1 MARDERAA
9 YAGEPAVTG
18 VVINGRFLTRSPTGV
33 DRFATE
39 LLRAWLPRHG
49 PVATVKALVPSQSTI
64 RDVGG
69 LDLAITKVGKLGGH
83 AWEQLE
89 LSGHCGDDMLLSL
102 CNTGPITRRRQLAVL
117 HDAGVMARPRTY
129 SFAFRNW
136 YRWLFAGLMKHAGI
150 VATVSKFSAGE
161 LMSHVGPRA
170 ANVEL
175 IFGAGE
181 HVLRAPADTRILER
195 LGLVDCS
202 YVLAVGSLTPNK
214 NFNGVLRA
222 AALLGDL
229 DCKIVAAGGANTRV
243 FNGVNLAS
251 DALIMAGYVTDG
263 ELRAL
268 YESAACF
275 IFPSFYEGFGLPPLE
290 AMHCGCPV
298 IVSDRASLPEV
309 CGDAAVYCDPD
320 DPADMARQ
328 LRLVLTSSALRRELR
343 EAGLAHARSFGW
355 QRSADQLDELLA
367 LDTLRM
373 AA

>member
-1 MARDERAA
+1 MSDI
-9 YAGEPAVTG
+9 
-18 VVINGRFLTRSPTGV
+18 VINGRFLTRPATGV

-39 LLRAWLPRHG
+39 LLRAWLPRFSSDA
-49 PVATVKALVPSQSTI
+49 PVKMLVPSQSDARVAT
-64 RDVGG
+64 G
-69 LDLAITKVGKLGGH
+69 LNLSLSKVGTLSGH
-83 AWEQLE
+83 LWEQLE

-150 VATVSKFSAGE
+150 VATVSRFSAGE
-161 LMSHVGPRA
+161 LMRHVGGRA
-170 ANVEL
+170 SSIEL

-181 HVLRAPADTRILER
+181 HVLRTPADTRILER
-195 LGLVDCS
+195 LGIAGRP

-214 NFNGVLRA
+214 NFSGVVRA
-222 AALLGDL
+222 ASRLRDL
-229 DCKIVAAGGANTRV
+229 DCRIVAAGGANSRV
-243 FNGVNLAS
+243 FGEVDVAR

-268 YESAACF
+268 YENAACF

-320 DPADMARQ
+320 DPEDIARQ
-328 LRLVLTSSALRRELR
+328 LRLVLTTTSLRQDLR
-343 EAGLAHARSFGW
+343 AAGLARARCFSW
-355 QRSADQLDELLA
+355 HRSADQLNELLMLNA
-367 LDTLRM
+367 LQ
-373 AA
+373 AAA